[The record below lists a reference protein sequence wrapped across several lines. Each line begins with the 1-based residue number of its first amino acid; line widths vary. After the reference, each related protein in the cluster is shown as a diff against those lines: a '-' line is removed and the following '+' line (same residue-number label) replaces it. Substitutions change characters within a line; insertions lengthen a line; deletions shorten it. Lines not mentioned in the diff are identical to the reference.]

1 MYLNDAVKYSRMA
14 FKKEDTII
22 SSRSKLD
29 TPVKAIGGNLYRPTW

>member
-1 MYLNDAVKYSRMA
+1 MA

-29 TPVKAIGGNLYRPTW
+29 TPVKAIGGGNLLQTHLVKL